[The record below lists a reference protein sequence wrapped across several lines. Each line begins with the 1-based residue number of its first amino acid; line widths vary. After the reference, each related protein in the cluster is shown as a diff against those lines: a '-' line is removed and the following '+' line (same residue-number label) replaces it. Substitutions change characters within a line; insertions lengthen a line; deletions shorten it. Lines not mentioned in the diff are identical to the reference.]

1 MTDLPPEEDLNL
13 FRLFAAHETRQIME
27 TLLEGDLQQKDIA
40 YALGVTPQA
49 VSPAIKRLEVAG
61 VAVRASARGRVSLTH
76 HEATAQ
82 LLEMEAR
89 LVAEIQEKRAQRSTN
104 RLRELRK
111 RAMKGRASRGIAS
124 DESA

>member
-27 TLLEGDLQQKDIA
+27 TLLEGNLQQKDIA
-40 YALGVTPQA
+40 NALGMTPQA

-61 VAVRASARGRVSLTH
+61 VVVRASARGPVSLTH

-89 LVAEIQEKRAQRSTN
+89 LVAEIQEKRVQRSTN

-111 RAMKGRASRGIAS
+111 RAMKGRGSRRIAS